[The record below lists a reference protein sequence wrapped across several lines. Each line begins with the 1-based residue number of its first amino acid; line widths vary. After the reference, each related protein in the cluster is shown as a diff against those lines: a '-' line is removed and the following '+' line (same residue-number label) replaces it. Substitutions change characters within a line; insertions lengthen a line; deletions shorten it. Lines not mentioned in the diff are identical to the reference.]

1 MDMKLTA
8 KQRHAKPSTM
18 RQVLRGDYRSIF
30 RYPLKWKG
38 KNFEED

>member
-8 KQRHAKPSTM
+8 KQRHAKPTTM
-18 RQVLRGDYRSIF
+18 RQALRGAITRG
-30 RYPLKWKG
+30 KG